1 MRTACLTGF
10 AGFIGYH
17 FAKRLLADG
26 WLIYGV
32 DINPD
37 SYNGKHIQFDQNFK
51 LIGRDI
57 CDLKELPD
65 CDYVFHLAAQTHV
78 HNSIQDCKEFIRT
91 NIEGTRNLL
100 ELIKNKSENILQ
112 KPTMVYFSTDEVYGD
127 IEEGFA
133 TEEFPLS
140 PTNNYCLHPN
150 TKITLINGE
159 DIDIKDIQIGHEII
173 SYDFNEKVSKVSKVI
188 NKWINKT
195 KKLHSLSFKNNQ
207 NSNILCT
214 ENHTFFIKRIK
225 RDKSGRLSRYNL
237 KDIPLQELKAKDIQ
251 LGDWIWMNT
260 KINLPKDKCV
270 ESNIDPKIAK
280 FLGYFTGDGCIAK
293 SKNTKLNTI
302 QYTIRLADEKKE
314 FVEYYNNFS
323 KNKGCYFKHPTKN
336 CWYSQTG
343 DIEMVKFIQKLE
355 LDVKAKF
362 KKVPNIIKLSSNLE
376 IVKSFLAGLV
386 DADGHIS
393 KNRDMIQF
401 YSVSNILLKDV
412 HFMLKRI
419 GINSTIDY
427 AQNKV
432 IISSTKDYS
441 IFKENISCLKTIHE
455 PFGKFQNVYEND
467 GCWVTVTNNE
477 IIEYCGDVYDIEIEN
492 EHNFMLSNGIQS
504 HNSVTKAA
512 ADQLVQSYGRTYGMD
527 YLIIRPTNNYG
538 THQNS
543 EKFIPLT
550 LKLHLMGKKVK
561 LHNRGTP
568 VRNWLHVEDTCDA
581 VLHILEK
588 GFSKGCQQIYN
599 VGGNLSQINYETA
612 RQIFMALNTFD
623 FHAELDLE
631 SHRPGQDMRYA
642 VDCSKL
648 LETNWKWKKEFQDSL
663 PKIVQWYLDD
673 PVRRLF

>member
-1 MRTACLTGF
+1 MKTCVLTGF

-133 TEEFPLS
+133 TEEFPLA
-140 PTNNYCLHPN
+140 PTNNY
-150 TKITLINGE
+150 
-159 DIDIKDIQIGHEII
+159 
-173 SYDFNEKVSKVSKVI
+173 
-188 NKWINKT
+188 
-195 KKLHSLSFKNNQ
+195 
-207 NSNILCT
+207 
-214 ENHTFFIKRIK
+214 
-225 RDKSGRLSRYNL
+225 
-237 KDIPLQELKAKDIQ
+237 A
-251 LGDWIWMNT
+251 
-260 KINLPKDKCV
+260 
-270 ESNIDPKIAK
+270 
-280 FLGYFTGDGCIAK
+280 
-293 SKNTKLNTI
+293 
-302 QYTIRLADEKKE
+302 
-314 FVEYYNNFS
+314 
-323 KNKGCYFKHPTKN
+323 
-336 CWYSQTG
+336 
-343 DIEMVKFIQKLE
+343 
-355 LDVKAKF
+355 
-362 KKVPNIIKLSSNLE
+362 
-376 IVKSFLAGLV
+376 
-386 DADGHIS
+386 
-393 KNRDMIQF
+393 
-401 YSVSNILLKDV
+401 
-412 HFMLKRI
+412 
-419 GINSTIDY
+419 
-427 AQNKV
+427 
-432 IISSTKDYS
+432 
-441 IFKENISCLKTIHE
+441 
-455 PFGKFQNVYEND
+455 
-467 GCWVTVTNNE
+467 
-477 IIEYCGDVYDIEIEN
+477 
-492 EHNFMLSNGIQS
+492 
-504 HNSVTKAA
+504 VTKAA